1 MSLKVVHIIKS
12 LGRGGAETLLV
23 ETLKHHNRG
32 HYNFQFLYFLPWK
45 NQLVP
50 ELKANG
56 GEVTCMSAASNLAM
70 LFRIPALVKWLKQE
84 KVDLVH
90 SHLPWAG
97 IVARVACKLAG
108 VPLIYTEHNVQERY
122 HWSTRLLNKLTF
134 SWQSRVI
141 AVSTDVARSIKEHIG
156 NRVPVQIVYNGIDD
170 QRFEHLP
177 GASAQKKMELGFE
190 KDAIVVGTIAVFRL
204 QKRLD
209 LWLQVFEATSKQY
222 PNLRGI
228 IVGDGPLKAEL
239 YTQAKQLGI
248 EKKILFA
255 GIQTDT
261 PLWFSVFDIFMMSSD
276 FEGLPLAL
284 LEAMSCGCTIVAT
297 EAGGIPEVVVHQ
309 EQALLSPVGDAA
321 ALTVNLQQ
329 ACSSLDLRNQL
340 SAAARQK
347 VIKNFSVTSM
357 VNTLE
362 TLYTSVS
369 PKPITSKMVKHDNT
383 Q

>member
-1 MSLKVVHIIKS
+1 LKVVHIIKS

-23 ETLKHHNRG
+23 ETLKHHSKEQ
-32 HYNFQFLYFLPWK
+32 YSFQFLYFLPWK

-50 ELKANG
+50 ELNAKG
-56 GEVTCMSAASNLAM
+56 GGVTCMNAASNLAM
-70 LFRIPALVKWLKQE
+70 LFKIPALVKWLKQE

-90 SHLPWAG
+90 AHLPWAG

-134 SWQSRVI
+134 DWQSRVL
-141 AVSTDVARSIKEHIG
+141 AVSADVARSIKEHIG

-170 QRFEHLP
+170 QRFERQP
-177 GASAQKKMELGFE
+177 GASAKKKMELGFE
-190 KDAIVVGTIAVFRL
+190 EDAIVVGTVAVFRL

-209 LWLQVFEATSKQY
+209 LWLQVFEATSRQY

-248 EKKILFA
+248 EKKLLFP

-261 PLWFSVFDIFMMSSD
+261 PLWLSVFDIFLMSSD

-284 LEAMSCGCTIVAT
+284 LEAMSCGCAIVAT

-309 EQALLSPVGDAA
+309 DQALLSPVGDAA
-321 ALTVNLQQ
+321 ALTANLQQ
-329 ACSSLDLRNQL
+329 ACSSQDLRKQL
-340 SAAARQK
+340 SAAARER
-347 VIKNFSVTSM
+347 VIQNFSVASM
-357 VNTLE
+357 VHTLE

-369 PKPITSKMVKHDNT
+369 PKPITSKMVTHDNT